1 MNKKRFIAIF
11 FIAVVLM
18 SLTACASEDVKS
30 VSSKIR
36 DLGTITIDSKE
47 KLMVIEKEYAL
58 LSDEDKQKVKNYD
71 QFIEANKE
79 YEKIVCLS
87 DIQSTFLQICEAA
100 CLEYKSYSEF
110 EKNIVD
116 TVEGALTILKKYN
129 KTEFADKNFKEE
141 LNKYI
146 KAMDSQ
152 KKSISYLYSD
162 TDKYISL
169 YYDNGL
175 VKCANCIGT
184 FKETYGLSL
193 DEKTESFMTKITS
206 EDVYIVIPLEK
217 NIEVSTENGDYEITI
232 FGAAETDW
240 DKTGY
245 EDDLKDD
252 NETTYP
258 ASIRVLISNKSYSG
272 IYEKEV
278 CGYDLYQDNSLVVKD
293 SNGYKLDYYDIA
305 GPGDGVY
312 KTSSQTAI
320 GQKEKA
326 SYPFVIHND
335 EDNIT
340 IEIGDKYK
348 VFIAVDRENVVS
360 VFTN

>member
-175 VKCANCIGT
+175 V
-184 FKETYGLSL
+184 
-193 DEKTESFMTKITS
+193 
-206 EDVYIVIPLEK
+206 
-217 NIEVSTENGDYEITI
+217 
-232 FGAAETDW
+232 
-240 DKTGY
+240 
-245 EDDLKDD
+245 
-252 NETTYP
+252 
-258 ASIRVLISNKSYSG
+258 
-272 IYEKEV
+272 
-278 CGYDLYQDNSLVVKD
+278 
-293 SNGYKLDYYDIA
+293 
-305 GPGDGVY
+305 
-312 KTSSQTAI
+312 
-320 GQKEKA
+320 
-326 SYPFVIHND
+326 
-335 EDNIT
+335 
-340 IEIGDKYK
+340 
-348 VFIAVDRENVVS
+348 
-360 VFTN
+360 